1 MSKPACGEE
10 FDRQK
15 RERKGCWGT
24 EAAYAKYE
32 KQEKAGQAVPRG
44 IGVGMANKRWWE

>member
-32 KQEKAGQAVPRG
+32 KQEKQFPG
-44 IGVGMANKRWWE
+44 IGVWVANKRWWE